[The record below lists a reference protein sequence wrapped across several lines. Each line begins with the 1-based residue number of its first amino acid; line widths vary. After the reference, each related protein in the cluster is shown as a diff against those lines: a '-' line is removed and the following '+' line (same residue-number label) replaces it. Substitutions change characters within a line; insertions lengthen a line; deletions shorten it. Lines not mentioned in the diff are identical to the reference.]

1 MRPLSDLEPKV
12 SWRLNDLLRAGQKAQ
27 AFAAVSWSNSDEDTH
42 APFTHWQPSS
52 IANTESDGEV
62 ETDDDVIKEDDIP
75 LIEEPVESEEQLNN
89 VKKQSFEEG
98 YAKGKEAAEEELI
111 LERQALIDLAKK
123 IKDAQRDPS
132 KFFNPLK
139 KLSIHLAEQ
148 LVRGELSL
156 SSDIVDRLVKAAL
169 EDIDTIGDDPVVVYL
184 HPLDLKN
191 FNAHMVSGI
200 PNIQQRADQQLSRG
214 SVYITVGDTAIEDL
228 LEHRL
233 KKLAEEIIKPS
244 PEDNSMSSSPLSE
257 ANTVNAQV
265 AGSKEVAPDGTIAPA
280 SNFDQDFVKDTKDN
294 QAADSV
300 DETSDDNA

>member
-62 ETDDDVIKEDDIP
+62 GTGDDVIKEDDIQLLEDP
-75 LIEEPVESEEQLNN
+75 IASEEQLNN
-89 VKKQSFEEG
+89 AKKQSFEEG
-98 YAKGKEAAEEELI
+98 YAKGKEAAEDELH
-111 LERQALIDLAKK
+111 LERQALMDLATK
-123 IKDAQRDPS
+123 IKDAQKDPS
-132 KFFNPLK
+132 KFFSPLK

-148 LVRGELSL
+148 LVRGELIL
-156 SSDIVDRLVKAAL
+156 STDIVDRLVKAAL

-184 HPLDLKN
+184 HPLDFKT
-191 FNAHMVSGI
+191 FNAHMVTGI
-200 PNIQQRADQQLSRG
+200 ANIEQRVDQQLSRG
-214 SVYITVGDTAIEDL
+214 SVYITVGDTVIEDF

-233 KKLAEEIIKPS
+233 KNLAEEIIKPS
-244 PEDNSMSSSPLSE
+244 SEDSSISSNLLPE
-257 ANTVNAQV
+257 ANDVDAQI
-265 AGSKEVAPDGTIAPA
+265 AGSEEAAPDGTIAPV
-280 SNFDQDFVKDTKDN
+280 SNFDQDLVKDTKDN

-300 DETSDDNA
+300 DESSDNNA

>member
-1 MRPLSDLEPKV
+1 MSDSEPKV

-27 AFAAVSWSNSDEDTH
+27 AFAAVSWSNSDEDIH

-62 ETDDDVIKEDDIP
+62 GTGDDVIKEDDIQLLEDP
-75 LIEEPVESEEQLNN
+75 IASEEQLNN
-89 VKKQSFEEG
+89 AKKQSFEKG
-98 YAKGKEAAEEELI
+98 YAKGKEAAEEELH
-111 LERQALIDLAKK
+111 LQRQALIDLATK
-123 IKDAQRDPS
+123 IKDAQKDPS
-132 KFFNPLK
+132 KFFSPLK

-148 LVRGELSL
+148 LVRGELNL
-156 SSDIVDRLVKAAL
+156 STDIVDRLVKAAL

-184 HPLDLKN
+184 HPLDLKT

-200 PNIQQRADQQLSRG
+200 ANIEQRVDQQLSRG
-214 SVYITVGDTAIEDL
+214 SVYITVGDTAIEDF

-233 KKLAEEIIKPS
+233 KNLAEEIIKPS
-244 PEDNSMSSSPLSE
+244 SEDSSISSNLLPE
-257 ANTVNAQV
+257 ANDVDAQI
-265 AGSKEVAPDGTIAPA
+265 AGSEEAAPDGTIAPV

-300 DETSDDNA
+300 DESSDNNA

>member
-1 MRPLSDLEPKV
+1 MSDLEPKV

-62 ETDDDVIKEDDIP
+62 GTGDDVIKEDDIQLLEDP
-75 LIEEPVESEEQLNN
+75 IASEEQLNN
-89 VKKQSFEEG
+89 AKKQSFEEG
-98 YAKGKEAAEEELI
+98 YAKGKEAAEDELH
-111 LERQALIDLAKK
+111 LERQALMDLATK
-123 IKDAQRDPS
+123 IKDAQKDPS
-132 KFFNPLK
+132 KFFSPLK

-148 LVRGELSL
+148 LVRGELIL
-156 SSDIVDRLVKAAL
+156 STDIVDRLVKAAL

-184 HPLDLKN
+184 HPLDFKT
-191 FNAHMVSGI
+191 FNAQMVTGI
-200 PNIQQRADQQLSRG
+200 ANIEQRVDQQLSRG
-214 SVYITVGDTAIEDL
+214 SVYITVGDTVIEDF

-233 KKLAEEIIKPS
+233 KNLAEEIIKPS
-244 PEDNSMSSSPLSE
+244 SEDSSISSNLLPE
-257 ANTVNAQV
+257 ANDVDAQI
-265 AGSKEVAPDGTIAPA
+265 AGSEEAAPDGTIAPV

-300 DETSDDNA
+300 DESSDNNA